1 MSTQKSKYD
10 FRTDGQRETDELG
23 RQFQRLR
30 KIAPSETSDYRVCRV
45 IAEERN
51 TTAQRVYYHVK
62 KLGLTRKCVAAD
74 GTKEDGGQ

>member
-1 MSTQKSKYD
+1 M
-10 FRTDGQRETDELG
+10 
-23 RQFQRLR
+23 
-30 KIAPSETSDYRVCRV
+30 CRV

-74 GTKEDGGQ
+74 GTKEDGGR